1 MKILY
6 FFIENFNKITSDEFN
21 FVRLFY
27 LPIIGPYSTVLYE
40 YLSSLDQIDNA
51 YKTGVNIDDLAKSL
65 AMSEEELILAKK
77 NLEAVGL
84 IRTFVKNDNKNG
96 LITLLKPL
104 TLEKFILNDILKS
117 NLSKRIGEIALEK
130 LITSHK
136 PRPISKNDYIE
147 TSAKYFDMF
156 DYSFEENEIKE
167 YETSDLKLPNF
178 ENHNDAIKALT
189 PDQYIQFIDKGAMT
203 FGQKEYINF
212 SRNIGLCDRSIN
224 TILNYSFECNGR
236 IVVNF
241 VKKITNDLYE
251 RNLITFQ
258 DIYNSLNDSI
268 QSRKAK
274 KTSPDLDWGHF
285 ESGNI
290 TTKDTVMNEIK
301 EVSLNELLED
311 LKELM

>member
-27 LPIIGPYSTVLYE
+27 LPIIGPNSTVLYE
-40 YLSSLDQIDNA
+40 YLGSLDQMDSA
-51 YKTGVNIDDLAKSL
+51 YKPGVNINDLSKSMAISLDD
-65 AMSEEELILAKK
+65 LILAKK

-84 IRTFVKNDNKNG
+84 IRTFTKNDNKNG

-104 TLEKFILNDILKS
+104 TLEKFIVNDILKS
-117 NLSKRIGEIALEK
+117 NLLKRIGEIALEK
-130 LITSHK
+130 LILSHK

-156 DYSFEENEIKE
+156 DYSFDEEQLPE
-167 YETSDLKLPNF
+167 YKTADLKLPNF
-178 ENHNDAIKALT
+178 DNHNDAMKALT
-189 PDQYIQFIDKGAMT
+189 PDQYIQFIDKGAIT
-203 FGQKEYINF
+203 FGQKEYIGY
-212 SRNIGLCDRSIN
+212 SRNIGLCDQSIN

-251 RNLITFQ
+251 RNIITFKEIS
-258 DIYNSLNDSI
+258 DALNDSI
-268 QSRKAK
+268 QARKGKRA
-274 KTSPDLDWGHF
+274 TEDLDWGHF
-285 ESGNI
+285 EIKNEM
-290 TTKDTVMNEIK
+290 KDSVMNEIK